1 MYYVHSLLIYNV
13 CTYIHIGDMEFR
25 GQKALMFKSQAMHKK
40 EYTSYLLILNPHVLP
55 FISQLQNVCIGTT

>member
-1 MYYVHSLLIYNV
+1 
-13 CTYIHIGDMEFR
+13 MEFH